1 MQSTGAN
8 TFYEVIKMRKAVIIG
23 VGAVPVGEHW
33 RTSLRDMAVEAL
45 LNAMEDAGVDR
56 VDSLYVGNMA
66 SGSFIEQENL
76 GALIADFA
84 GLGNIP
90 AVKIEAA
97 CASGGAAVQ
106 EGVKAVMSGL
116 EDVVAVIGVEKM
128 TDAWATDAT
137 RYLGYAADGE
147 YELFHGASFVALNAL
162 VMRYYMKEYGYTE
175 EDLAHFSVNAHANGA
190 KNPYAMFKKPIKLET
205 VLKSPYI
212 ADPIK
217 LFDASPVC
225 DGAAAVIITT
235 EEKAREFVDKAK
247 MVEVAGIG
255 RAIDTINLANR
266 EDLLTLKAA
275 KVAAERAYKMAGITV
290 KDIDLFEIHD
300 AFTIMAALSLEA
312 IGAAEKGKGA
322 QLAVEGQIA
331 IDGDYPI
338 QTLGGLK
345 SRGHPVGA
353 TGVYQTIE
361 AVWQLREEAPNQVPD
376 PEVALTQNIGGT
388 GSNITIN
395 ILRRV

>member
-1 MQSTGAN
+1 
-8 TFYEVIKMRKAVIIG
+8 MRKAVIIG
-23 VGAVPVGEHW
+23 AGMTPVGEHW
-33 RTSLRDMAVEAL
+33 KLALRDLAVEAL
-45 LNAMEDAGVDR
+45 LNAMEDAGVDK

-66 SGSFIEQENL
+66 SGSFVEQENL
-76 GALIADFA
+76 GALIADWA

-106 EGVKAVMSGL
+106 EGVKAVISGL
-116 EDVVAVIGVEKM
+116 EDVVAVVGVEKM
-128 TDAWATDAT
+128 TDAWPSDAT
-137 RYLGYAADGE
+137 RYLAYAADAE
-147 YELFHGASFVALNAL
+147 WELFHGASFVALNAL
-162 VMRYYMKEYGYTE
+162 IMRHYMKTYGYTE
-175 EDLAHFSVNAHANGA
+175 EDLALFAVNAHANGA
-190 KNPYAMFKKPIKLET
+190 KNPYAMFKKPIKVET

-212 ADPIK
+212 ADPLK

-235 EEKAREFVDKAK
+235 PEKAKELGVPKEK
-247 MVEVAGIG
+247 WVEVAGMA

-275 KVAAERAYKMAGITV
+275 KIAAEKAYKMAGV
-290 KDIDLFEIHD
+290 EPKDIDFFEVHD

-312 IGAAEKGKGA
+312 LGVAEKGEGA
-322 QLAVEGQIA
+322 KLAREGQIA

-338 QTLGGLK
+338 QTMGGLK

-353 TGVYQTIE
+353 TGVYQTVE
-361 AVWQLREEAPNQVPD
+361 AVLQLRGEAPNQVPD
-376 PEVALTQNIGGT
+376 AEVGLTQNIGGT
-388 GSNITIN
+388 GSNITVSIF
-395 ILRRV
+395 RRV